1 MDVKVGGGEI
11 LEGFFYYVKE
21 FEFNFKDNRWRVN
34 EGF

>member
-11 LEGFFYYVKE
+11 LEGLLHHAKE
-21 FEFNFKDNRWRVN
+21 FEFNPKDNRWRAN